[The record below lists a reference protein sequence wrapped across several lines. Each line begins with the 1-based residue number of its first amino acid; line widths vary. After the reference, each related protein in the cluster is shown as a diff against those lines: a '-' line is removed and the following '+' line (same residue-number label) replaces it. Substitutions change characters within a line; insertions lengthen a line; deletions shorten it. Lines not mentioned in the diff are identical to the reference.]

1 MKLPNIDGL
10 KLKSTTYS
18 LVSDGNL
25 IIRDTCD
32 ICPLCGSDVNN
43 SMYRFA
49 SATQEVEYGCDSC
62 AVWIQALRQ
71 DRYTLFSINATEQCI
86 VSMLIKD
93 GSTTKED
100 TI

>member
-18 LVSDGNL
+18 LVGAGDP
-25 IIRDTCD
+25 IIRDTYD
-32 ICPLCGSDVNN
+32 VCPLCGSDINN
-43 SMYRFA
+43 RTYRFGGT
-49 SATQEVEYGCDSC
+49 TQDVEYGCDSR
-62 AVWIQALRQ
+62 AVWILTPGQ
-71 DRYTLFSINATEQCI
+71 DRYTLSGIDATEQCI